1 MTRPR
6 SDSYHR
12 RDAVPCPACRGR
24 ARVRCSWCL
33 GAGCGECED
42 GTVECEDCE
51 GVGMVG
57 EGLAKE
63 ISDEE

>member
-33 GAGCGECED
+33 GTGCGECED
-42 GTVECEDCE
+42 GTVECEDCD